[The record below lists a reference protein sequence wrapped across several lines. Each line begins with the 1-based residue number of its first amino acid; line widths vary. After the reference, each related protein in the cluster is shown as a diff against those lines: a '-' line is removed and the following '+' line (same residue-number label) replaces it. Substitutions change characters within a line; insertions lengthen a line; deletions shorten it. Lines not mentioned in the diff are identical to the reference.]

1 MTPIISTVIQ
11 WVILPLIMFAL
22 FAFAWIIASTARSAE
37 LKVSSWAGFWAGL
50 VTFVIYVVSQ
60 LGHIREPDL
69 HFSALPGFLLLP
81 LGWGLGA
88 GFVFLWTV
96 RHAVPTRLVG
106 LITLMLAASSTS
118 AVFTYIFIDSL
129 RVSVLYWTLGSALGI
144 LLHIVLFP
152 TSVEHIFKAAAGQGQ
167 LSADAHRGPLAEL
180 LSSTGRGSSDMD
192 PVTQAKASNNESCI

>member
-1 MTPIISTVIQ
+1 MTPVISTVIQ

-22 FAFAWIIASTARSAE
+22 FAFAWIIASTARTPE
-37 LKVSSWAGFWAGL
+37 LKVSSWAGCWAGL

-88 GFVFLWTV
+88 GLVFLWLV

-106 LITLMLAASSTS
+106 LITLMLAACSTS
-118 AVFTYIFIDSL
+118 AVFTYIFIDSV
-129 RVSVLYWTLGSALGI
+129 RVSVLYWTLGTALGI

-152 TSVEHIFKAAAGQGQ
+152 TSVEHIFKAAAGEMQ
-167 LSADAHRGPLAEL
+167 LPADARRGPLAEL
-180 LSSTGRGSSDMD
+180 LSSSGQRGSDTE
-192 PVTQAKASNNESCI
+192 PVNQARTSKNESCK